1 MTEYRQGAG
10 GDMGDQMGDG
20 LWCILRM
27 AGPRTLAVAESLA
40 GAGIEVWTPVETKKH
55 QLRAGKAGT
64 VTKTLPM
71 MPTFVFAHNRHQA
84 DLAAITRLPVS
95 PHPRFALFRYLD
107 RVVTVKEAEM
117 DRLRAGAHRS
127 IPKPRRPTL
136 PVGTRVVPDQGPYTG
151 LAGEVVASKNGYCL
165 VFFGGWMKVEIETF
179 QLNPLGV
186 DDAKPQIGNAA

>member
-1 MTEYRQGAG
+1 MTDETDAF
-10 GDMGDQMGDG
+10 
-20 LWCILRM
+20 WCVLRM
-27 AGPRTLAVAESLA
+27 AGARTLPVADSLA
-40 GAGIEVWTPVETKKH
+40 EAGFEVWTPTETRKH
-55 QLRAGKAGT
+55 NLRGGKRGT
-64 VTKTLPM
+64 VQKTLPI

-95 PHPRFALFRYLD
+95 PHPRFTLFHYLD

-136 PVGTRVVPDQGPYTG
+136 TVGTKVVPDQGPYTG

-165 VFFGGWMKVEIETF
+165 VFFGGWMTVEIETF
-179 QLNPLGV
+179 QLTPLGI
-186 DDAKPQIGNAA
+186 DDAKPLIGDPA